1 VIFYDQKIK
10 KITLL
15 ALVATIFNSYGQNY
29 KDLIKKA
36 DSCYNAKS
44 YKLSNDFY
52 KKAFKIETK
61 NSNDLYNGACA
72 SALANEKENAFF
84 YLKLSI
90 NNGWTYLEEL
100 KTDSDLENLHF
111 ETEWLKLIEKLQKKN
126 DKELSLIFKGG
137 KEVVKI
143 SVSQTDPSELYINDG
158 NSTELFYYK
167 FVPKEVIKGVLIILP
182 SGGESIENT
191 LRQMTLHKIAVE
203 NGIMVIVPSINWS
216 TDNRDAEFNMLDKIF
231 NEIVETYKVSKNNF
245 IIGGLSNGAMI
256 SLTYAERA
264 TKNPENFF
272 LIPKGIFALDAPLD
286 EARFYK
292 FCERDIKRNIV
303 QSGVN
308 EARRI
313 KNNYDSIYGGS
324 PDKFPEKYIENSI
337 YSYGAK
343 EGGNAK
349 YLKEMPLL
357 MFTDIDTDWLINERH
372 RDLYDW
378 NGIDIIS
385 MINQLKI
392 MGNENAKVIVSQG
405 KGIRSDGSKNPH
417 SWSIMDSEV
426 CLKWIMKTL
435 DK

>member
-1 VIFYDQKIK
+1 MK

-15 ALVATIFNSYGQNY
+15 ALFATIFTSYSQNY

-36 DSCYNAKS
+36 DSSYNAKS
-44 YKLSNDFY
+44 YDLSNDFY
-52 KKAFKIETK
+52 KKAFKIEAK

-90 NNGWTYLEEL
+90 NNGWTYLEQL
-100 KTDSDLENLHF
+100 KTDNDLESLHS
-111 ETEWLKLIEKLQKKN
+111 ETEWPKLIEKLKKKN
-126 DKELSLIFKGG
+126 DKELDTIFNVG
-137 KEVVKI
+137 KQVDRI
-143 SVSQTDPSELYINDG
+143 SVSKTDPSGLYINDG

-167 FVPKEVIKGVLIILP
+167 FMPKNAIKGVLVILP
-182 SGGESIENT
+182 SGGEIIENT
-191 LRQMTLHKIAVE
+191 LRQISLYKIAVE
-203 NGIMVIVPSINWS
+203 KGIMVIVPSINWS
-216 TDNRDAEFNMLDKIF
+216 SYNRDAEFNMLDKIF
-231 NEIVETYKVSKNNF
+231 SEIVENHKVAKSKF

-264 TKNPENFF
+264 CKNPEKHY

-292 FCERDIKRNIV
+292 YCEREIKRNIV
-303 QSGVN
+303 QAGVD
-308 EARRI
+308 EARLI
-313 KNNYDSIYGGS
+313 KNNWNKIYGGS
-324 PDKFPEKYIENSI
+324 PDQFPEKYIENSI

-349 YLKEMPLL
+349 YLKEIPLL
-357 MFTDIDTDWLINERH
+357 MFTDMDADWLINERH

-392 MGNENAKVIVSQG
+392 LGNENAKVIVSQG
-405 KGIRSDGSKNPH
+405 KGFRLDGTKNPH
-417 SWSIMDSEV
+417 SWSIMNSEV
-426 CLKWIMKTL
+426 CLNWILETL

>member
-1 VIFYDQKIK
+1 MK

-15 ALVATIFNSYGQNY
+15 ALFATIFTSYSQNY

-36 DSCYNAKS
+36 DSSYNAKS
-44 YKLSNDFY
+44 YDLSNDFY

-90 NNGWTYLEEL
+90 NNGWTYLEQL
-100 KTDSDLENLHF
+100 KTDNDLESLHS
-111 ETEWLKLIEKLQKKN
+111 ETKWPKLIKKLKKKN
-126 DKELSLIFKGG
+126 DKELATIFNVG
-137 KEVVKI
+137 KQVDRI
-143 SVSQTDPSELYINDG
+143 SVSKTDPSGLYINDG

-167 FVPKEVIKGVLIILP
+167 FVPKNAIKGVLVILP
-182 SGGESIENT
+182 SGGEIIENT
-191 LRQMTLHKIAVE
+191 LRQISLYKIAVE
-203 NGIMVIVPSINWS
+203 KGIMVIVPSINWS
-216 TDNRDAEFNMLDKIF
+216 SYNRDAEFNMLDKIF
-231 NEIVETYKVSKNNF
+231 SKIVENHKVAKNKF

-264 TKNPENFF
+264 IKNPGKHY

-292 FCERDIKRNIV
+292 YCEREIKRNIV
-303 QSGVN
+303 QAGVD
-308 EARRI
+308 EARLI
-313 KNNYDSIYGGS
+313 KNNWDKIYGGS
-324 PDKFPEKYIENSI
+324 PDQFPEKYIENSI

-349 YLKEMPLL
+349 YLKEIPLL
-357 MFTDIDTDWLINERH
+357 MFTDMDTDWLINERH

-392 MGNENAKVIVSQG
+392 LGNENAKVIVSQG
-405 KGIRSDGSKNPH
+405 KGFRLDGTKNPH
-417 SWSIMDSEV
+417 SWSIMNSEV
-426 CLKWIMKTL
+426 CLNWILETL